1 MDAQQA
7 LWLSG
12 LILQALAE
20 LEHSP
25 GLTIEVVED
34 ERLWTQLLPEES
46 EEDGALAG
54 FVINFPYRD
63 HSGDPLQTMRD
74 ITLKPPPG
82 TRTIAWE
89 DDGYARIWLR
99 PDVPLVGL
107 AHFVG
112 DVLERIVGVPQN
124 AELAVRIEYGY

>member
-25 GLTIEVVED
+25 GLTIEVVDNEH
-34 ERLWTQLLPEES
+34 LWVQLLPEEA
-46 EEDGALAG
+46 EENGTLAG
-54 FVINFPYRD
+54 FVLNFPYRRR
-63 HSGDPLQTMRD
+63 SGDPLQTMRD
-74 ITLKPPPG
+74 ATLKPPPG
-82 TRTIAWE
+82 TRTLLWE
-89 DDGYARIWLR
+89 DNGYARIWLR

-112 DVLERIVGVPQN
+112 DVLERIVGAPPN

>member
-25 GLTIEVVED
+25 GLTIEVVDNEH
-34 ERLWTQLLPEES
+34 LWVQLLPEES

-54 FVINFPYRD
+54 FVLNFPYR
-63 HSGDPLQTMRD
+63 HRSGDPLQTLRE

-82 TRTIAWE
+82 TRTLLWE
-89 DDGYARIWLR
+89 DGGYARIWLR

-112 DVLERIVGVPQN
+112 DVLERVVGAPQN